1 MKRTLLLSC
10 LAWALTTSAQVPDY
24 VPTEGLVAWY
34 DCNGNGEDRSG
45 QSPAIQNVGDAQWD
59 VAGFLDFQGN
69 GHADIPTLSSMT
81 TPTWTIVARVKQRFF
96 LWKGDPTYP
105 NNVQIVVDIRDN
117 YLGYAHAPDCSTTMD
132 NQTGISTAIGS
143 LDDWQIVVVAR
154 DANGIITMATESGF
168 WTFDHTPSCVEDSPI
183 RIGAWWN
190 NDLNP
195 ALHQPAQLD
204 YLGLWNVTLDEEQIE
219 QVILE
224 ALPLAGCMELDACN
238 YNAEANVDDGSCIPS
253 GCMEESACNYNADA
267 ECEGEACDYSCCPGP
282 GCCGDGM
289 HWDADE
295 QTCVITPPSVAPDTE
310 CTLLN
315 LQELAEGYQIL
326 LAENAELDSL
336 LAECDDTYDPLG
348 PCSGEDVITYHG
360 YDYDIVEIGDQC
372 WFAENLQTTTFN
384 SGEPLLTNLTEGEW
398 GSATSPACAIYGEQD
413 SPCQQEQSLE
423 PYCSN
428 SFLSLSEFGRLYNGQ
443 AIVDSRNLC
452 PVGWHVSTDDDFSTI
467 ELHLGMTPSQV
478 LAEDWRGTDEG
489 TKLKST
495 SGWHNN
501 GNGNNLVGFDA
512 VPAGYRAANGAGHR
526 NGGGLSYFWTSTM
539 SGSEL
544 YRRVLTYS
552 RTDILRSTYPI
563 ENYGFS
569 VRCVKD

>member
-10 LAWALTTSAQVPDY
+10 LTWALSTSAQVPDY

-34 DCNGNGEDRSG
+34 DCNGNGEDQSG

-132 NQTGISTAIGS
+132 NQTGVSTAIGS

-154 DANGIITMATESGF
+154 DANGVITMATESGF

-195 ALHQPAQLD
+195 GIHQPAQLD
-204 YLGLWNVTLDEEQIE
+204 YLGLWNGTLNEEQIE

-224 ALPLAGCMELDACN
+224 ALPVAGCMELEACN

-253 GCMEESACNYNADA
+253 GCMDDGACNYNADA

-282 GCCGDGM
+282 GCCGEGM
-289 HWDADE
+289 HWDADA
-295 QTCVITPPSVAPDTE
+295 QTCVITPPSVAPDAE

-336 LAECDDTYDPLG
+336 LADCDGTSTSDQSG
-348 PCSGEDVITYHG
+348 PCSGEDVVTYHG

-372 WFAENLQTTTFN
+372 WFAENARFLPAVSPVELGSEDDASPHAYVFN
-384 SGEPLLTNLTEGEW
+384 YEGSNVDEAKASAGYLNYGAYYNFWAIESWSICPEGWKVPSDGEW
-398 GSATSPACAIYGEQD
+398 MLLEQ
-413 SPCQQEQSLE
+413 E
-423 PYCSN
+423 
-428 SFLSLSEFGRLYNGQ
+428 
-443 AIVDSRNLC
+443 
-452 PVGWHVSTDDDFSTI
+452 
-467 ELHLGMTPSQV
+467 LGMTSNSTN
-478 LAEDWRGTDEG
+478 ATGWRGDNQG
-489 TKLKST
+489 SQLKST
-495 SGWHNN
+495 DSWGVNN
-501 GNGNNLVGFDA
+501 GLNSVGMNCLPHGGRISSPDSWVGQGIFGDYWTASTIDA
-512 VPAGYRAANGAGHR
+512 DQSWYR
-526 NGGGLSYFWTSTM
+526 GLRDTQT
-539 SGSEL
+539 GI
-544 YRRVLTYS
+544 YRFPNTRERGLA
-552 RTDILRSTYPI
+552 
-563 ENYGFS
+563 